1 MKTFFQALALPLA
14 FNFLSVVHALP
25 GGPWKPWRT
34 GPDTNITDD
43 VTIIPRQTSCIST
56 GDQSTINALFSSG
69 GANTVVRL
77 CPGVTIP
84 ITAPI
89 VFTASGQEISTQG
102 YPTDSTRATILIQPG
117 STVTSAIRG
126 NWQNNV
132 KILNIQVDGNRPN
145 AGYLGGDALLEMGG
159 GTTGQTVSHTVVKN
173 TRSWSCV
180 HFIGSGQDNN
190 PCRQATVTFNDVGPC
205 GHEGTDPA
213 TGNGLWADGLSI
225 ECMDTSVTDNTITG
239 ATDGGIVI
247 FGSPG
252 THVLRNTIVSTSS
265 SGLQFGGINMVDPTW
280 GANYTGVV
288 VSSNTITGGPN
299 SFINLGIGMGS
310 QVWSNPHP
318 ETNFGQVTVTNNV
331 FTGNIGFSI
340 VINGWLGGLTVTGN
354 SVSGVTTPSSSF
366 ASAAG
371 CGSVQQASFAA
382 SQQLVY
388 YPAGVTGS
396 SGPNTIQPQFTA
408 LSTNASNWLCLTNPL
423 PPLPD
428 TKSFAPNTLSVDAS
442 VSRVVS
448 LRDFHVQVQGD
459 GNVVGIDTTGG
470 VWTVKWA
477 SSRYS
482 TNCGTDGSQ
491 CFLAFGIDGNL
502 VMYDATGPLWASNT
516 DGRGVEVI
524 FSREAPW
531 VSVMGAGGRVC
542 GRLGICGVERLSR
555 WKG

>member
-1 MKTFFQALALPLA
+1 MKTSFRALALPLA
-14 FNFLSVVHALP
+14 FNFLSLVLAIP
-25 GGPWKPWRT
+25 GGPWKDWRA
-34 GPDTNITDD
+34 GKGCCIPLGDSPPDVNATSDTT
-43 VTIIPRQTSCIST
+43 TIVPRQSSCLST
-56 GDQSTINALFSSG
+56 GTQATINALFSSG
-69 GANTVVRL
+69 GANTIVRL

-89 VFTASGQEISTQG
+89 VFTASSQELSTQG

-117 STVTSAIRG
+117 STNS
-126 NWQNNV
+126 V
-132 KILNIQVDGNRPN
+132 KVLNLQIDGNRPN

-159 GTTGQTVSHTVVKN
+159 GTEGQTVSHTVVRN

-180 HFIGSGQDNN
+180 HFIGSGQENN
-190 PCRQATVTFNDVGPC
+190 PCRQATVTFNEVGPC
-205 GHEGTDPA
+205 GHQGVDSA
-213 TGNGLWADGLSI
+213 TGYGLWADGI
-225 ECMDTSVTDNTITG
+225 TTVTDNTITG

-252 THVLRNTIVSTSS
+252 SHILRNTIISTS

-280 GANYTGVV
+280 SGNYSGVV
-288 VSSNTITGGPN
+288 VSNNTITGDPG

-340 VINGWLGGLTVTGN
+340 VMNGWLGGLTVTGN
-354 SVSGVTTPSSSF
+354 SVSGVTTPLSSF

-371 CGSVQQASFAA
+371 CGSVQQAEFAA
-382 SQQLVY
+382 SHQLVY
-388 YPAGVTGS
+388 YPAGS
-396 SGPNTIQPQFTA
+396 QFTA
-408 LSTNASNWLCLTNPL
+408 LATNASNWLCLTDPL

-428 TKSFAPNTLSVDAS
+428 SKSFTPNTLSVDAS
-442 VSRVVS
+442 TSRAVS

-482 TNCGTDGSQ
+482 SACGTNGAQ
-491 CFLAFGIDGNL
+491 CFLAFGVDGNF
-502 VMYDATGPLWASNT
+502 VMYDGNGPLWASGT
-516 DGRGVEVI
+516 DGRGQLLT
-524 FSREAPW
+524 FLREAPW
-531 VSVMGAGGRVC
+531 VTVTGSNGQTLWTIGN
-542 GRLGICGVERLSR
+542 L
-555 WKG
+555 